1 MTRAEPFAPTFDA
14 NRTFS
19 SREADDGNVTDD
31 VDAVADE
38 FADLASWCAGSSPL
52 YERLC
57 AVVADDAVLLDVA
70 ADHTPGQP
78 APQLFLAAIQAELF
92 ASDAT
97 VATGSTDV
105 TDDPGSV
112 DGALAAYYPSVV
124 DDPRPPDDDLAPAVR
139 EFVRAHEPAIRERV
153 GSRRVQTNAVRRCGA
168 LYSGFATIAD
178 RVDGDALALLEVGSS
193 AGLHQHWDRYEY
205 AYRVPAG
212 VHRVGATDS
221 PVLVDV
227 DVRDGPTPPLP
238 GTPPAVASRVGVD
251 VNPLDPTDDADARW
265 LRALV
270 WPEHDDRRRVLDDAL
285 AVAREHPPAVVE
297 GDAVTDLHA
306 VVDRLPAD
314 APLVVF
320 HSLVLYQFD
329 ADARQAF
336 YDALAAVA
344 ADRDAPTF
352 HLAGERPDPD
362 RENGIQLRLAR
373 IDGTDSDAHESEHLG
388 TFEQHGAWLA
398 WRDDDESDHDAGRQ
412 QGVHEDP

>member
-1 MTRAEPFAPTFDA
+1 M
-14 NRTFS
+14 
-19 SREADDGNVTDD
+19 TDD

-57 AVVADDAVLLDVA
+57 GIVADDPFLLDAA

-78 APQLFLAAIQAELF
+78 APQLLLAAVQAELF

-97 VATGSTDV
+97 T
-105 TDDPGSV
+105 DPGSV
-112 DGALAAYYPSVV
+112 DGALAAYYRSVV
-124 DDPRPPDDDLAPAVR
+124 DDPRPPDDDLADAVR
-139 EFVRAHEPAIRERV
+139 AFVRAHESAIRDRL

-168 LYSGFATIAD
+168 LYPGFATVAD
-178 RVDGDALALLEVGSS
+178 RVGGDALALLEVGSS
-193 AGLHQHWDRYEY
+193 AGLHQNWDRYAY
-205 AYRVPAG
+205 AYRAAED

-221 PVLVDV
+221 PVTIDT
-227 DVRDGPTPPLP
+227 DVRDGSTPPLP
-238 GTPPAVASRVGVD
+238 GTPPAVAGRVGVD

-362 RENGIQLRLAR
+362 RENGIELRLAR
-373 IDGTDSDAHESEHLG
+373 IDGSDASGFDSEHLG

-398 WRDDDESDHDAGRQ
+398 WRNESGAEIDGDDPSRDDSGQDGDAPSV
-412 QGVHEDP
+412 VHEDPGV

>member
-1 MTRAEPFAPTFDA
+1 M
-14 NRTFS
+14 
-19 SREADDGNVTDD
+19 TDD

-57 AVVADDAVLLDVA
+57 AIATDDEFLLDVA

-78 APQLFLAAIQAELF
+78 APQLLLAAVQAELF

-97 VATGSTDV
+97 AATGSTDA

-139 EFVRAHEPAIRERV
+139 AFVQAHESAIRDRI

-168 LYSGFATIAD
+168 LYPGFATIAE

-193 AGLHQHWDRYEY
+193 AGLHQNWDRYEY

-227 DVRDGPTPPLP
+227 DVRGDPIPPLP
-238 GTPPAVASRVGVD
+238 GTPPAVADHVGVD
-251 VNPLDPTDDADARW
+251 VHPLDPTDDADARW

-270 WPEHDDRRRVLDDAL
+270 WPEHDDRRRALDDAL
-285 AVAREHPPAVVE
+285 AVARDHPPGVVE
-297 GDAVTDLHA
+297 GDAVTELRA
-306 VVDRLPAD
+306 VADRVPAD

-362 RENGIQLRLAR
+362 RENGIELRLAR

-398 WRDDDESDHDAGRQ
+398 WRDATGHDSDGDAPSV
-412 QGVHEDP
+412 VHEDP